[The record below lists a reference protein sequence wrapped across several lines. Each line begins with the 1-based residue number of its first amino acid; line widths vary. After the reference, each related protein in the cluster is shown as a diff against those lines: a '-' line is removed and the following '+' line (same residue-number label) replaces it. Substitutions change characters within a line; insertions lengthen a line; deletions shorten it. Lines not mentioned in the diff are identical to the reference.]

1 MNEDTE
7 IDDVAFQETVVV
19 DEQLS
24 MSKVRQ
30 LRRHRF
36 RRRRLQKKNAVRV
49 NLTMQISPVV
59 QVEKSGGDL
68 LCCGDR
74 IQYIPMSGLTQLSNY
89 I

>member
-19 DEQLS
+19 DEQLN

-49 NLTMQISPVV
+49 NLTMLISPVV
-59 QVEKSGGDL
+59 QVEKSGSDL
-68 LCCGDR
+68 LCYGDR
-74 IQYIPMSGLTQLSNY
+74 VLKMQWS
-89 I
+89 